1 MAAPTPSSSRGARGI
16 VVRGVE
22 KRFGGQRVLGPVDL
36 DAAAGSVT
44 IAAGD
49 NGAGKTTLL
58 RILATS
64 LTPDAGEASVDGLD
78 VVRQGAQVRE
88 RIGVAL
94 VNERSLFWRLS
105 ARRNLDLFARIRGV
119 PRAER
124 RAHVA
129 GLLAEVDLEPHAD
142 KPVQLLSSGQ
152 RQRVVLARALVADP
166 EVLLID
172 EPLRG
177 LDRSATDRI
186 LALLRGRAERGA
198 TVLIAAPEAERLEE
212 IADEVLR
219 LQVQVKPPPPRR
231 PGDEDD
237 EELAW

>member
-1 MAAPTPSSSRGARGI
+1 M
-16 VVRGVE
+16 
-22 KRFGGQRVLGPVDL
+22 DL
-36 DAAAGSVT
+36 EAAAGSVT

-105 ARRNLDLFARIRGV
+105 ARRNLDLFAAHSG
-119 PRAER
+119 RAAWER

-129 GLLAEVDLEPHAD
+129 ELLAEVE
-142 KPVQLLSSGQ
+142 SGAAC
-152 RQRVVLARALVADP
+152 RQA
-166 EVLLID
+166 
-172 EPLRG
+172 
-177 LDRSATDRI
+177 RSAAQFGAAPAGGARPR
-186 LALLRGRAERGA
+186 ARWRSGRAADRRAATRPGSHRHRSHPRAAAWPCGA
-198 TVLIAAPEAERLEE
+198 GRDGADRAAPEAERLQE
-212 IADEVLR
+212 IADEILR
-219 LQVQVKPPPPRR
+219 LRVQVCAPSPAPAARR
-231 PGDEDD
+231 G
-237 EELAW
+237 

>member
-1 MAAPTPSSSRGARGI
+1 MAAPAPTSFRGARGV

-22 KRFGGQRVLGPVDL
+22 KRFGGERVLGPVDL
-36 DAAAGSVT
+36 EAAAGSVT

-78 VVRQGAQVRE
+78 VVRQGALVRE

-129 GLLAEVDLEPHAD
+129 GLLAEVHLEPHAD

-166 EVLLID
+166 DVLLID

-177 LDRSATDRI
+177 LDRTATDRI

-198 TVLIAAPEAERLEE
+198 TVLVAAPEAERLEE

-219 LQVQVKPPPPRR
+219 LQVQVTPPPPRR
-231 PGDEDD
+231 PRDEAD
-237 EELAW
+237 EGPAW

>member
-16 VVRGVE
+16 VVRDVE

-166 EVLLID
+166 DVLLID

-177 LDRSATDRI
+177 LDRTATDRI

-219 LQVQVKPPPPRR
+219 LQVQVEPPPPRR

-237 EELAW
+237 EELVW